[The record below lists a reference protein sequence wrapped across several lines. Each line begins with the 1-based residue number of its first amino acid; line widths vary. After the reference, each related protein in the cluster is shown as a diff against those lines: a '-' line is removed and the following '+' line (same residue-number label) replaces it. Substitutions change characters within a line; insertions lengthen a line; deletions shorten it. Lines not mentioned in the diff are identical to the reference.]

1 MTLIIV
7 GYLPVLPVLDH
18 FPPDSVLLVDEP
30 DVIRKR
36 GVAAAMA
43 GAPMLRELIG
53 WEYTSPASAD
63 EFYNTHPDLAPTMVV
78 PLLEYATPFAAR
90 LAERYGLPG
99 AGSAAAAI
107 LRDKSQLR
115 RVTRAAGIANP
126 PSRGVDC
133 PDDVRAFMAEF
144 PGPVVLKPANRQASV
159 GTKVLHD
166 ATEVDQAWA
175 ECVAQDEGALVP
187 DRRMPLHMLVEGYL
201 RGPEYSVE
209 LLVREGETLFAN
221 VTAKTLFPGPR
232 PVELGHT
239 VPADIPDALA
249 ARMRDRT
256 EAVLRAVGF
265 ASGVVHCEWIVVEG
279 EPHLV
284 ECAGRFP
291 GDGIAELIERAYP
304 VNLAAA
310 YYAVMRGERPDPLP
324 TRARHGATVRFLRL
338 APGEVT
344 TIEGVDEAAAIPG
357 VVRAT
362 LTVTEGDEVRE
373 LRSSW
378 DRAGSVM
385 AVAET
390 PGAAEKTAELAI
402 ERIRVEV
409 LSTRPVTI
417 PGRIHR

>member
-18 FPPDSVLLVDEP
+18 FPPGSVVLVDEP
-30 DVIRKR
+30 DVIHKR
-36 GVAAAMA
+36 GVAEAMA
-43 GAPMLRELIG
+43 GVPMLRELVP
-53 WEYTSPASAD
+53 WEYQMPAAAD
-63 EFYNTHPDLAPTMVV
+63 EFHAAHPDLAPAMVV

-99 AGSAAAAI
+99 AGFGAASV
-107 LRDKSQLR
+107 LRDKAQLR
-115 RVTRAAGIANP
+115 RVTRAAGIPNP
-126 PSRGVDC
+126 PSRPVGS
-133 PDDVRAFMAEF
+133 PDEVRAFMAEF

-159 GTKVLHD
+159 GTKVVS
-166 ATEVDQAWA
+166 EVAEVEESWA
-175 ECVAQDEGALVP
+175 QCVAQDEGALVP
-187 DRRMPLHMLVEGYL
+187 DRHVPLQMLVEGYL
-201 RGPEYSVE
+201 RGPEFSVE

-221 VTAKTLFPGPR
+221 VTAKALFPGPR

-249 ARMRDRT
+249 ARLRAQT

-265 ASGVVHCEWIVVEG
+265 GSGVVHCEWIAVDG

-291 GDGIAELIERAYP
+291 GDGIAEMIERAYP
-304 VNLAAA
+304 VPLAAS

-324 TRARHGATVRFLRL
+324 TRARHTAAVRFLRL
-338 APGEVT
+338 DPGEVT
-344 TIEGVDEAAAIPG
+344 AVAGVEEAAAVPG
-357 VVRAT
+357 VVRAS
-362 LTVTEGDEVRE
+362 LSVGVGDHVPE

-385 AVAET
+385 ALAATADDAVK
-390 PGAAEKTAELAI
+390 AAEEAL
-402 ERIRVEV
+402 ERIRVQV
-409 LSTRPVTI
+409 RP
-417 PGRIHR
+417 